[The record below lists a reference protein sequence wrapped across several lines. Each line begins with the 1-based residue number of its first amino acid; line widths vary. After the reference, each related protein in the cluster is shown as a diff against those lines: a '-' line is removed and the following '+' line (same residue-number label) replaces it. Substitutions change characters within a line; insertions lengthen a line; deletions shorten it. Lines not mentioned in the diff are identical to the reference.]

1 MIRCIPVSC
10 AGALLGAALL
20 AAGVGPAAAQDA
32 PQPRTAFR
40 VCQDPNNMPFSNDKG
55 EGLENKI
62 AELFAKDLGLPV
74 SYTSFPQRPVYPA
87 FIRNTLRYKVPGADF
102 PCDVVL
108 GVPAGVDIV
117 SATKPY
123 YRSTYAMVFAKG
135 KGKGLDAVTTEDQFL
150 ALPPATLKKLRIGVY
165 DRSPGSAWLDKHKLV
180 DQGVPFQSISADPAW
195 SAGQIVERDLAEGK
209 IDVAILWGPIAGW
222 SAKQVKGA
230 EMVVVPLQSEPGVKF
245 DFQYAMGVRYGERE
259 WKAQIEGLIDKHKAE
274 IDKILRDYGVPLLDN
289 EAPAAARQ

>member
-1 MIRCIPVSC
+1 MSPRIPVRC
-10 AGALLGAALL
+10 TGALLGAALL
-20 AAGVGPAAAQDA
+20 AAGAVPAAAQDA

-55 EGLENKI
+55 DGIENKI

-74 SYTSFPQRPVYPA
+74 AYTSFPQRPVYPA
-87 FIRNTLRYKVPGADF
+87 FIRNTLRYKVPGQDY

-135 KGKGLDAVTTEDQFL
+135 TGKGLDAVTTEDQFL

-180 DQGVPFQSISADPAW
+180 DQGVPFQSVSADPAW
-195 SAGQIVERDLAEGK
+195 SAGQIVERDLAQGK

-230 EMVVVPLQSEPGVKF
+230 EMAVVPLKSEAGVKF

-259 WKAQIEGLIDKHKAE
+259 WKAQIEGLIDKHRAE
-274 IDKILRDYGVPLLDN
+274 IDKILRDYGVPLL
-289 EAPAAARQ
+289 ELETPAAGRQ